1 MSGPK
6 QAGMAARRAEIGH
19 DAAGSPAPSPLRRSV
34 VMAMCVASLA
44 TLASGCGA
52 GDQRARVRTVTERF
66 LAAVA
71 GGDGRAA
78 CAELSPDARSELES
92 QEQQACARAVGG
104 LDLHSSTIQRV
115 QVFVTNAKV
124 DLRNGD
130 SLFLAE
136 GAEGWRLSAIGC
148 QVVGDKPADR
158 PYDCELEA

>member
-1 MSGPK
+1 
-6 QAGMAARRAEIGH
+6 MAARPADIGH
-19 DAAGSPAPSPLRRSV
+19 DAPTPRALRS
-34 VMAMCVASLA
+34 SLA
-44 TLASGCGA
+44 TALCLALLAILAAGCGA
-52 GDQRARVRTVTERF
+52 GDQRAHVRIVTERF

-92 QEQQACARAVGG
+92 QEQQACAGAVGG
-104 LDLHSSTIQRV
+104 LDLHSSTIERV
-115 QVFVTNAKV
+115 QVYVTNAKV

-130 SLFLAE
+130 TLFLDE

-148 QVVGDKPADR
+148 QVVGGKPADR